1 MANEL
6 RISLDTSVESHRILK
21 CKQNDDRPLVIT
33 IFDSGVPYDITN
45 CTLLLRCKKPNG
57 VFVTQ
62 KGTFFGLGVH
72 NSRTVTLAENIVD
85 VAGVAELEVNITDE
99 DTLKSV
105 STHTFYLDIKPV
117 LVG

>member
-21 CKQNDDRPLVIT
+21 CKQNDDRPLVAT
-33 IFDSGVPYDITN
+33 IFDNGVAYDLTN
-45 CTLLLRCKKPNG
+45 CNLLLRCKKPNG

-62 KGTFFGLGVH
+62 KSPFL
-72 NSRTVTLAENIVD
+72 VTYHIIRITMAKNIVD
-85 VAGVAELEVNITDE
+85 VAGMAELEVNITDY

>member
-6 RISLDTSVESHRILK
+6 KIALDTSVESYRTLK

-33 IFDSGVPYDITN
+33 LFDSGVAYNTTN
-45 CTLLLRCKKPNG
+45 CVLILRGKKPNG

-62 KGTFFGLGVH
+62 SETFTIVG
-72 NSRTVTLAENIVD
+72 NIATIIMAENIVD
-85 VAGVAELEVNITDE
+85 VAGIAELEVNITNTV
-99 DTLKSV
+99 TLKSV
-105 STHTFYLDIKPV
+105 STYTFYLDIKPV

>member
-33 IFDSGVPYDITN
+33 LFDSGAAYDITN
-45 CTLLLRCKKPNG
+45 CNLLLRCKKPNG

-62 KGTFFGLGVH
+62 DKTFFGAYNIV
-72 NSRTVTLAENIVD
+72 TVTMAENIVD

>member
-6 RISLDTSVESHRILK
+6 RISLDTSVESHRVLK

-33 IFDSGVPYDITN
+33 LFDSGVAYDITN
-45 CTLLLRCKKPNG
+45 CNLLLRCKKPNG

-62 KGTFFGLGVH
+62 SETFTIVGNVA
-72 NSRTVTLAENIVD
+72 TIIMAEDIVN
-85 VAGVAELEVNITDE
+85 VAGVAELEVNITNTV
-99 DTLKSV
+99 TLKSV
-105 STHTFYLDIKPV
+105 STYTFYLDIKPV